1 LAAPW
6 QQVDKGEGVAELL
19 GAAAI
24 RVPSAVNGVTVG
36 VARAAQAGTDRG
48 VTPSQD
54 GDTDPVSQ
62 HRASHHKDL
71 QAVQMN
77 A

>member
-1 LAAPW
+1 LAPPW

-36 VARAAQAGTDRG
+36 VARAAQAGTDG
-48 VTPSQD
+48 E
-54 GDTDPVSQ
+54 TDPVSQ